1 MMKNKQEYL
10 YIDLY
15 NGKSKWISQKDFLLN
30 TVGDD
35 YDGKDSKGYY
45 YEYKTDVGKTE
56 KEYYNWR
63 DNFEDI
69 QKTPTH
75 TIYKTEEVMLID
87 FTNHDFKGSWLK
99 EAK

>member
-1 MMKNKQEYL
+1 MKNKQYL
-10 YIDLY
+10 QIDLY
-15 NGKSKWISQKDFLLN
+15 NGTSKWISQKDFLLN

-35 YDGKDSKGYY
+35 YDGKDSKGYFY
-45 YEYKTDVGKTE
+45 TYKNEDGTTE

-63 DNFEDI
+63 DNWEFI
-69 QKTPTH
+69 RKTPTH
-75 TIYKTEEVMLID
+75 TTYKGEECIIID

>member
-1 MMKNKQEYL
+1 MMKNKQQYL
-10 YIDLY
+10 SIDLY
-15 NGKSKWISQKDFLLN
+15 NGKSKWISQKDFLAF
-30 TVGDD
+30 TIGDE
-35 YDGKDSKGYY
+35 YDGKDSKGYFY
-45 YEYKTDVGKTE
+45 TYKNDDGTIE

-75 TIYKTEEVMLID
+75 TIYKTEECMLID

-99 EAK
+99 ENK

>member
-1 MMKNKQEYL
+1 MMNKNKYL
-10 YIDLY
+10 QIDLY
-15 NGKSKWISQKDFLLN
+15 NGTSKWISQKDFLLN

-35 YDGKDSKGYY
+35 YDGKDGKGYFY
-45 YEYKTDVGKTE
+45 TYKNEDGTTE

-63 DNFEDI
+63 DNWEYI
-69 QKTPTH
+69 RKTSTH
-75 TIYKTEEVMLID
+75 TTYKGEECIIID